1 MLRVCRPEKICLG
14 NSARKE
20 GWKKRKRNEVKMN
33 IGCGTELADR
43 SLPTPEDPG
52 SIPAMS
58 NY

>member
-1 MLRVCRPEKICLG
+1 MAILLEDEEP
-14 NSARKE
+14 
-20 GWKKRKRNEVKMN
+20 WKKRKRNEVKMN